1 MNFLRKILPLLIL
14 AALAGGCIPTQ
25 RQLTMERDLE
35 EMKRRLAAS
44 ERAIASQQS
53 RRGDETSNRLE
64 ALSRR
69 QAELQA
75 SLDAL
80 RLEQQALNGRLADL
94 SQADNELR
102 DELSLVRDDLG
113 LKISAIEDQLSKPA
127 AKKQKPTTTPVAE
140 SPEDLYRRA
149 VAMIRADKRYAEGRD
164 LLQRFL
170 QQQPQHSL
178 SVNASYWIGEAY
190 YGEKKY
196 ENAILQFQDVI
207 DKYSDH
213 PKAAAAQLKQ
223 GITFQTLGDNQSAK
237 AIFNKLVESF
247 PLSSE
252 AKEAK
257 RRLDAMS

>member
-1 MNFLRKILPLLIL
+1 MIIRKRVLPILVLVMLL
-14 AALAGGCIPTQ
+14 AGCIPTQ

-44 ERAIASQQS
+44 ERALASQQNQ
-53 RRGDETSNRLE
+53 RGDETHDRLE
-64 ALSRR
+64 TLSRH
-69 QAELQA
+69 QAKLQA

-80 RLEQQALNGRLADL
+80 RLEQQSLNGRLADL

-113 LKISAIEDQLSKPA
+113 LKISTIEDQLVKPE
-127 AKKQKPTTTPVAE
+127 AKPQATKAPVAE

-149 VAMIRADKRYAEGRD
+149 VAMIRNDARYAEGQD
-164 LLQRFL
+164 LLLRFL
-170 QQQPQHSL
+170 QQHPQHSL
-178 SVNASYWIGEAY
+178 SVNASYWIGESY
-190 YGEKKY
+190 YGQKKY

-207 DKYSDH
+207 DKHSDH

-237 AIFNKLVESF
+237 AIFSKLVDSF
-247 PLSSE
+247 PLSAE

-257 RRLDAMS
+257 RRLASMS

>member
-1 MNFLRKILPLLIL
+1 MIILRKVLPLLIL
-14 AALAGGCIPTQ
+14 AALIGGCIPTQ

-44 ERAIASQQS
+44 ERTLASQQHQ
-53 RRGDETSNRLE
+53 RTDETRDRLD
-64 ALSRR
+64 AISRS

-75 SLDAL
+75 NLDAL
-80 RLEQQALNGRLADL
+80 RLEQQAFNGRLADL

-113 LKISAIEDQLSKPA
+113 LKISTIEEQLAKPSA
-127 AKKQKPTTTPVAE
+127 AKPDVAPTATAE

-149 VAMIRADKRYAEGRD
+149 VGMIRSEQRYADGRD
-164 LLQRFL
+164 LQRFL
-170 QQQPQHSL
+170 QQHPQHSL
-178 SVNASYWIGEAY
+178 RVNASYWIGEAY
-190 YGEKKY
+190 YGEKNY
-196 ENAILQFQDVI
+196 ESAILQFQDVI
-207 DKYSDH
+207 EKHGDH

-237 AIFNKLVESF
+237 AIFHKLVETF

-257 RRLDAMS
+257 KRLASLS

>member
-1 MNFLRKILPLLIL
+1 MIWKKVLPIL
-14 AALAGGCIPTQ
+14 ALVVLLAGCIPTQ

-44 ERAIASQQS
+44 ERTLASQQHQ
-53 RRGDETSNRLE
+53 RNDETRDRLE
-64 ALSRR
+64 ALSRL

-113 LKISAIEDQLSKPA
+113 LKISAIEDQLTKPA
-127 AKKQKPTTTPVAE
+127 AAKPAATTTPVAE

-149 VAMIRADKRYAEGRD
+149 VAMIRSEERYADGRD

-170 QQQPQHSL
+170 QQHPKHSL
-178 SVNASYWIGEAY
+178 TVNASYWIGEAY

-207 DKYSDH
+207 DKHSDH

-237 AIFNKLVESF
+237 AIFNKLVDTF

-257 RRLDAMS
+257 RRLASMS

>member
-1 MNFLRKILPLLIL
+1 MIIQKRLLPIL
-14 AALAGGCIPTQ
+14 ALVALLAGCIPTQ

-44 ERAIASQQS
+44 ERALASQQS
-53 RRGDETSNRLE
+53 QRGDETSNRLE
-64 ALSRR
+64 ALGRR

-80 RLEQQALNGRLADL
+80 RLEQQAFNGRLADL

-113 LKISAIEDQLSKPA
+113 LKISAIEEQLSMPAATKPA
-127 AKKQKPTTTPVAE
+127 ATTAPVAE

-149 VAMIRADKRYAEGRD
+149 VAMIRTKERYEEGRT

-207 DKYSDH
+207 DKHSDH

-237 AIFNKLVESF
+237 AIFSKLVETF
-247 PLSSE
+247 PLSAE

-257 RRLDAMS
+257 RRLAAMS

>member
-1 MNFLRKILPLLIL
+1 MIIWKRLFPILVLIALL
-14 AALAGGCIPTQ
+14 AGCIPTQ

-44 ERAIASQQS
+44 ERALASQQNQ
-53 RRGDETSNRLE
+53 RGGETRDRLE
-64 ALSRR
+64 ALGRS
-69 QAELQA
+69 QAELQVG
-75 SLDAL
+75 LDAM
-80 RLEQQALNGRLADL
+80 RLEVQALNGRMADL

-113 LKISAIEDQLSKPA
+113 LKISAIENQLT
-127 AKKQKPTTTPVAE
+127 KPTTKLQPTQTPVAE

-149 VAMIRADKRYAEGRD
+149 VAMIRTEERYVEGRD

-170 QQQPQHSL
+170 QQHPQHSL

-190 YGEKKY
+190 YGEKEY

-207 DKYSDH
+207 DKHSDH

-237 AIFNKLVESF
+237 AIFSKLVETF
-247 PLSSE
+247 PLSAE

-257 RRLDAMS
+257 RRLAAMS

>member
-1 MNFLRKILPLLIL
+1 MIIRKRVLPILIL
-14 AALAGGCIPTQ
+14 VVLLAGCIPTQ

-44 ERAIASQQS
+44 ERALASQQNQ
-53 RRGDETSNRLE
+53 RTDETRERLE

-127 AKKQKPTTTPVAE
+127 ATKQKTTTAPVAE
-140 SPEDLYRRA
+140 TPEDLYRRA
-149 VAMIRADKRYAEGRD
+149 VAMIRTEERYVEGRD

-207 DKYSDH
+207 DKHSDH

-237 AIFNKLVESF
+237 AIFSKLVETF
-247 PLSSE
+247 PLSVE

-257 RRLDAMS
+257 RRLASMS